1 MAGRNKY
8 AALTDWLQ
16 GCNQNTITLTFD
28 ELNGIIAIPPSAYK
42 DRPSWANCTT
52 QNGTSFQRSWLNAG
66 YRVTEISLQEQWVEF
81 TKGDVT
87 VSPSRQTA
95 AVTRIKK
102 RTVPTTYE
110 EELLL
115 TAPNNLLGLTK
126 DEYLMVQLTKDNS
139 DIVEACIA
147 VDPAYQSKGKAIME
161 RYFNAGDYSTK
172 AYYDIINR
180 IATENSTRTSRE
192 TMECLAVYCADPA
205 NNFLGRIK
213 VGEQQLVDAL
223 LQHLV
228 DNGRRKDK
236 SLASKLCR
244 YLNEWLYNGCAYT
257 INDSVVRAILPYYL
271 AYYKIDRQLWQG
283 KKFDELSYMEFYRI
297 FSAVRD
303 KIKVLNNHQLDH
315 LIWYA
320 YKNDSIRSEVAK
332 ALAQTL

>member
-1 MAGRNKY
+1 MATRNKY
-8 AALTDWLQ
+8 IALTDRLQ
-16 GCNQNTITLTFD
+16 QCDKDTIKLTFD

-52 QNGTSFQRSWLNAG
+52 QNSTPFQRSWLNAG
-66 YRVTEISLQEQWVEF
+66 YRVTRIDLQEQWVEF
-81 TKGDVT
+81 SKGNVT

-95 AVTRIKK
+95 AGSRIKK
-102 RTVPTTYE
+102 RAVPNTYE

-115 TAPNNLLGLTK
+115 TVPDNLLGLTK
-126 DEYLMVQLTKDNS
+126 DEYLMVQLTKENS

-161 RYFNAGDYSTK
+161 GYFNAGDYSLE

-180 IATENSTRTSRE
+180 IATENYTRTSKE
-192 TMECLAVYCADPA
+192 TMECMAAYCADPA
-205 NNFLGRIK
+205 KKFLARIK
-213 VGEQQLVDAL
+213 EGDQELVDAL

-228 DNGRRKDK
+228 QNGSRKDK

-244 YLNEWLYNGCAYT
+244 YLNEWLFGGCAYT

-271 AYYKIDRQLWQG
+271 AYYKIDRRLWQG
-283 KKFDELSYMEFYRI
+283 KNFEKLSYMEFYSI

-303 KIKVLNNHQLDH
+303 EVKVLNNHQLDH

-332 ALAQTL
+332 ALAQVL